1 MSEISAY
8 HEAGHAF
15 MAIYVGAR
23 VRSVTIEPDDRY
35 AKPSSSSL
43 LPSDVVSCRCPDHP
57 SLPPRGRQILTL
69 VPRQLPEVGHLL
81 DS

>member
-23 VRSVTIEPDDRY
+23 VRYVTIEPDREL
-35 AKPSSSSL
+35 SSRPLASGILDAFL
-43 LPSDVVSCRCPDHP
+43 LRIGNVMPMQWIRLLLCCPP
-57 SLPPRGRQILTL
+57 YELYVITAY
-69 VPRQLPEVGHLL
+69 
-81 DS
+81 